1 MLSQQVGLPKFQA
14 SLHGLLGQ
22 QQLQQA
28 VLLQVQW
35 WGLLQLILAVSPEIT
50 TGQLSNKVPMLAQPV
65 DAMYAAVQRLSA
77 RDYKI
82 STFNCA

>member
-1 MLSQQVGLPKFQA
+1 MGQPQFQA
-14 SLHGLLGQ
+14 SLRALLGQ
-22 QQLQQA
+22 QQLGQLQQA